1 MKAERAVVS
10 GHLGVLNKTK
20 GLGANMKK
28 IIHFFLNGK
37 LKEIE
42 VKAETTVLELLR
54 NNFELNG
61 IKEGCGEGDCGACTV
76 VIGEVRDG
84 RVHYKSAVGCL
95 YLAAKLEGK
104 HLITIEGMAEKD
116 KLHPI
121 QEAILNAHATQCGFC
136 TPGIS
141 LSILALYLEKSNPT
155 KAEFN
160 RYLEGNLCRCTGYAS
175 IRKVPDY
182 LAKLSIAAENI
193 RPGYLAA
200 TEAKQ
205 RSFIPKDIFI
215 DDGSNAYYSPVS
227 EEHLKAFLDSHQELI
242 NEKNF
247 RYLNGGSDV
256 VVGIKKRNQH
266 YRLLLD
272 LSRITTLQ
280 TIGYNHDNGT
290 LENNSLK
297 TKNHENRDCNTNH
310 TKISTF
316 ANNDKETKA
325 LIIGGGV
332 SLSRIIDETT
342 SVFPEFAAVV
352 QKMCSEQVRSSAT
365 VAGNIVNASPVADT
379 VPLLMVMD
387 ARITLKSPE
396 GERDV
401 SVRDFFHGYKKTE
414 NKEME
419 WIDSITIPLGSS
431 DFINFEKVSKRKAV
445 DISAVNSAIA
455 LKVEKGIITKAR
467 IACGGVGETTLY
479 MPETSRY
486 LEGKE
491 MKETTFL
498 GAFEVISTEATPIGD
513 VRSSAEYRQ
522 AMIQNLL
529 MKHYLAY
536 QKSQEVRRYED

>member
-1 MKAERAVVS
+1 
-10 GHLGVLNKTK
+10 
-20 GLGANMKK
+20 MKK

-42 VKAETTVLELLR
+42 IKAETTVLELLR

-76 VIGEVRDG
+76 VIGEVRAG
-84 RVHYKSAVGCL
+84 KIHYKAVAGCL
-95 YLAAKLEGK
+95 YLAAKLEGR
-104 HLITIEGMAEKD
+104 HLITIEGMAEND

-136 TPGIS
+136 TPGVS

-155 KAEFN
+155 KAEFQ

-182 LAKLSIAAENI
+182 LAELSIAAENI
-193 RPGYLAA
+193 RLGYLAE

-205 RSFIPKDIFI
+205 LSFDSEDIFI
-215 DDGSNAYYSPVS
+215 DDGNNAYYSPVS
-227 EEHLKAFLDSHQELI
+227 EEHLEAFLDSHQELI
-242 NEKNF
+242 KEKNF
-247 RYLNGGSDV
+247 CYLNGGSDV

-272 LSRITTLQ
+272 LSRIATLQ
-280 TIGYNHDNGT
+280 MICYYNGKDIAENNT
-290 LENNSLK
+290 LE
-297 TKNHENRDCNTNH
+297 TKNHENRDRNNNR

-316 ANNDKETKA
+316 ANNEQEAKI

-379 VPLLMVMD
+379 VPLLMVVE
-387 ARITLKSPE
+387 ARITLKGLE
-396 GERDV
+396 GERNV
-401 SVRDFFHGYKKTE
+401 ALRDFFHGYKKTE
-414 NKEME
+414 NKETE
-419 WIDSITIPLGSS
+419 WISFITIPLGDG
-431 DFINFEKVSKRKAV
+431 DFINFEKVSKRKEV

-455 LKVEKGIITKAR
+455 LKVEKGIIIKAH

-479 MPETSRY
+479 MPKTSRH

-491 MKETTFL
+491 MKEVTFL

-522 AMIQNLL
+522 AMMQNLL

-536 QKSQEVRRYED
+536 QKSQEATLYEK

>member
-1 MKAERAVVS
+1 MKE
-10 GHLGVLNKTK
+10 
-20 GLGANMKK
+20 

-37 LKEIE
+37 RKEIE

-76 VIGEVRDG
+76 VIGAIRAG
-84 RVHYKSAVGCL
+84 QVHYKAVAGCL

-136 TPGIS
+136 TPGVS
-141 LSILALYLEKSNPT
+141 LAILALYLGKSHPT

-182 LAKLSIAAENI
+182 LAELSSAAKEI
-193 RPGYLAA
+193 RPSYLAA
-200 TEAKQ
+200 TEVKQ
-205 RSFIPKDIFI
+205 LSLVPEDIFI
-215 DDGSNAYYSPVS
+215 DDGSNAYYAPVS
-227 EEHLKAFLDSHQELI
+227 EQQLKAFLDSHQELI
-242 NEKNF
+242 NQNDF
-247 RYLNGGSDV
+247 CYLNGGSDV
-256 VVGIKKRNQH
+256 VVGIKKRHQH

-280 TIGYNHDNGT
+280 TIGYNY
-290 LENNSLK
+290 
-297 TKNHENRDCNTNH
+297 
-310 TKISTF
+310 
-316 ANNDKETKA
+316 DKETKT

-342 SVFPEFAAVV
+342 EVFPELAAVV
-352 QKMCSEQVRSSAT
+352 KKMCSEQVRSTAT
-365 VAGNIVNASPVADT
+365 MAGNIVNASPVADT

-387 ARITLKSPE
+387 ARVTLKGLE
-396 GERDV
+396 GERNIAI
-401 SVRDFFHGYKKTE
+401 RDFFHGYKKTE
-414 NKEME
+414 NKQTE
-419 WIDSITIPLGSS
+419 WVADIAVSLG
-431 DFINFEKVSKRKAV
+431 DCNFINFEKASKRKAV

-455 LKVEKGIITKAR
+455 LKVEKGMIIKAH

-479 MPETSRY
+479 LPKTSHY
-486 LEGKE
+486 LVGKE
-491 MKETTFL
+491 MNEATFL
-498 GAFEVISTEATPIGD
+498 GAFAVISTEATPIGD

-522 AMIQNLL
+522 AMMQNLL

-536 QKSQEVRRYED
+536 QKSQEVRGYEA